1 MLDFVNATPKMKGAD
16 KAFEYSEDKGAV
28 KIELETGSSES
39 ATKVN
44 GFNRFKKLDRKRS
57 PLIEVTTP
65 EPIPSQ
71 CSQGE

>member
-1 MLDFVNATPKMKGAD
+1 MSDFVNETPKMKGAD

-57 PLIEVTTP
+57 PLIEVITP
-65 EPIPSQ
+65 EPRPSQ
-71 CSQGE
+71 CS